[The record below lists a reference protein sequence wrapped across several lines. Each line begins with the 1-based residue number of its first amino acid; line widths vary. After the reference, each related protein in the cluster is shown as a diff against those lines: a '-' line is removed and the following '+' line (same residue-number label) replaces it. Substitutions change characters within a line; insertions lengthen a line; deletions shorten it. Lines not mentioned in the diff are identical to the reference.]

1 MPFIK
6 KLLNKES
13 VGQRII
19 KMYDKSGDI
28 SEKNRSKICDI
39 VISYLETKH
48 AR

>member
-1 MPFIK
+1 MSSIK

-28 SEKNRSKICDI
+28 SEKNRIKICDT